1 MPVYS
6 DKAILEALG
15 NGILSIEPLHPNNI
29 QPASIDLTLGGKV
42 ETLLPGE
49 IDLASPDMEDIKQR
63 TQTHDIRSGYRLEPN
78 TYVVGYTAEYLKFST
93 FINGRIDTRN
103 SLARCGLDL
112 SAGSYINPGFEGH
125 MPLVIRNFGSSS
137 LVLHPGIRICQ
148 LEIFML
154 TEQSIRNYDN
164 RHDLSKL
171 ASYASGNTFQDAFQS
186 DVSGDNPLAKFLDER
201 IAAVAKERWM

>member
-6 DKAILEALG
+6 DKAILEALE
-15 NGILSIEPLHPNNI
+15 NGILSIEPLHLNNI
-29 QPASIDLTLGGKV
+29 QPASIDLTLGDKV

-63 TQTHDIRSGYRLEPN
+63 TQTHDIRSGFRLEPN

-103 SLARCGLDL
+103 SLARCGLDI

-125 MPLVIRNFGSSS
+125 MPLVIRNLGSSS
-137 LVLHPGIRICQ
+137 LVLHGIRICQ

-154 TEQSIRNYDN
+154 TGQSIRNYDN

-171 ASYASGNTFQDAFQS
+171 AGQVSGNTFHDALQS

-201 IAAVAKERWM
+201 IAAVARERWM